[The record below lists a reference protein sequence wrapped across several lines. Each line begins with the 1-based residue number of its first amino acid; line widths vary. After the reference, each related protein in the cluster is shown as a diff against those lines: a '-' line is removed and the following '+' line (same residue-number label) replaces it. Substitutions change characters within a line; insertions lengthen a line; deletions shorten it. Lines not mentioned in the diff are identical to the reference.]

1 MNHTHDRDACQA
13 AGRIRA
19 PISAEL
25 PPELVTAVIDSRE
38 QLPLHVAPLKSIIGT
53 LATGDY
59 SVVGLESVIAIERKS
74 LPDLIACV
82 GQERERFD
90 REVQRLLAYST
101 RAVVV
106 EAAWCEL
113 ERGEWRSKVTPAA
126 ATGSC
131 LGWIAQGLP
140 IVFAG
145 TRPAAAKVV
154 SRLLYIA
161 ARRRWREAR
170 ALVADVQGERRLSRN
185 APPPETIHSF
195 ASAEAVS

>member
-1 MNHTHDRDACQA
+1 MRS
-13 AGRIRA
+13 
-19 PISAEL
+19 PIPAEL
-25 PPELVTAVIDSRE
+25 DPASITAIVDSRE
-38 QLPLHVAPLKSIIGT
+38 QLPLHLAPLKSIVGT

-59 SVVGLESVIAIERKS
+59 SVVGLEAVVAIERKS

-82 GQERERFD
+82 GQERERFE
-90 REVQRLLAYST
+90 REVQRLLAYPT
-101 RAVVV
+101 RAIVV

-161 ARRRWREAR
+161 AHRRWREAR
-170 ALVADVQGERRLSRN
+170 ALVAEVSNERRLSRN
-185 APPPETIHSF
+185 APPAETIDSF
-195 ASAEAVS
+195 VSVEGAA